1 MNNRIQLVLAV
12 VSVMLALSACKTAPT
27 SESRR
32 QELITAADQGLAEMR
47 NADQS
52 LESFLSTAH
61 GYAMFPA
68 VGSGGFIVGGG
79 WGRAAVYE
87 QGNFIG
93 FADMTKANIGLTA
106 GGQRFRQLIVFQ
118 DQASLDRFRR
128 NQLTF
133 DANATAVALTSGA
146 AATAAYRNG
155 VAIFVQPIGGLMVSA
170 NLGGQQFRFQPDTTT
185 Q

>member
-1 MNNRIQLVLAV
+1 
-12 VSVMLALSACKTAPT
+12 
-27 SESRR
+27 
-32 QELITAADQGLAEMR
+32 
-47 NADQS
+47 
-52 LESFLSTAH
+52 
-61 GYAMFPA
+61 MFPA

-93 FADMTKANIGLTA
+93 FADMTKADIGLTA